1 MFLSFYF
8 NSLPN
13 FFDIGTKF
21 SRKLQYVSVV
31 WPKFHR
37 WQQPSKNSNHVVKIA
52 VIRNGFLQANEWPER
67 LHTMQ
72 CIASNL
78 SLFLVFTLYF
88 VSLVKKVR
96 VGYSLIAESC
106 KIFSIDV

>member
-1 MFLSFYF
+1 M
-8 NSLPN
+8 
-13 FFDIGTKF
+13 
-21 SRKLQYVSVV
+21 SVV

-37 WQQPSKNSNHVVKIA
+37 WQQPSKNGNHVVKTA
-52 VIRNGFLQANEWPER
+52 VIRNGFLQLQANEWPER

-78 SLFLVFTLYF
+78 SLFLVFTLCF

-106 KIFSIDV
+106 KMIHEMTNFLSMCRFYYANA